1 MFSVKLLFRQEN
13 QEVTFVHT
21 KCPLQNSK
29 WLLGR
34 FPGTGPFVTEWQP
47 VIILNCINKKKTYKE
62 GCYTLHRAHKNI
74 TRSLTNV
81 NWTEVYLLPTLPRN
95 SCNVSAENVSQS
107 ENQQPCL
114 ILLGHG
120 GANVYDSDAI
130 KNNFPL
136 VNVDFQKNGGKS
148 IYVRI

>member
-1 MFSVKLLFRQEN
+1 MSPAEFKMAFGS
-13 QEVTFVHT
+13 
-21 KCPLQNSK
+21 
-29 WLLGR
+29 GR

-47 VIILNCINKKKTYKE
+47 IIMLNCINKKKKTYKE

-136 VNVDFQKNGGKS
+136 VNVDFQKKWGKKY
-148 IYVRI
+148 ICTYLTQYFP